1 MAGSWEEWAHVR
13 LSSWASGAGAVS
25 SDSLCVLLHPPSSDT
40 VQNLN
45 VGDRLLDNVQFPS
58 YAGETLFILFSFL
71 EYTVQMLHEI
81 LQLFY
86 IINCIL
92 IRPNK
97 QIAAICKSS
106 FSAFKN
112 SPLFLSDGV

>member
-1 MAGSWEEWAHVR
+1 MDSHYFHIIKVNLNKSKSKIDVLVLTIDPKNEI
-13 LSSWASGAGAVS
+13 LSMLVMVKS
-25 SDSLCVLLHPPSSDT
+25 T
-40 VQNLN
+40 VQ
-45 VGDRLLDNVQFPS
+45 LLP
-58 YAGETLFILFSFL
+58 
-71 EYTVQMLHEI
+71 EI
-81 LQLFY
+81 LQLLY

-97 QIAAICKSS
+97 QIATICKSS

>member
-1 MAGSWEEWAHVR
+1 MAHTNIYDPLHVYSIR
-13 LSSWASGAGAVS
+13 ELPLTQLPV
-25 SDSLCVLLHPPSSDT
+25 DNTIDT
-40 VQNLN
+40 LQLVM
-45 VGDRLLDNVQFPS
+45 VIS
-58 YAGETLFILFSFL
+58 
-71 EYTVQMLHEI
+71 TVQMLHEI

>member
-1 MAGSWEEWAHVR
+1 MAHTNIHDPLHVYSIR
-13 LSSWASGAGAVS
+13 ELPLTQLPV
-25 SDSLCVLLHPPSSDT
+25 DNTIDT
-40 VQNLN
+40 LQLVM
-45 VGDRLLDNVQFPS
+45 VIS
-58 YAGETLFILFSFL
+58 
-71 EYTVQMLHEI
+71 TVQMLHEI

-86 IINCIL
+86 I